1 MMDIKAKLL
10 NMKSIIY
17 LILIGVFFPTMSF
30 GENNL
35 HTIKSPNNQITVEL
49 KQENNI
55 LGYKIFNKGETVLE
69 FSKLGLSLN
78 KINLSE
84 GLKIISSSPMKE
96 ISDDY
101 EMTSGKK
108 IHCIYK
114 GNERIFKVSNRNG
127 NILDIIFRVSNDG
140 VGFRYIIEN
149 SLNTNEI
156 YYIKKE
162 ITSFN
167 FDKSTKTW
175 LHPREKAGTGWARTQ
190 PSYEENYQ
198 QNIPVG
204 TKSPYNEGW
213 TFPSLFKT
221 KNSWVLLSETDMPRN
236 YCASHLSENVING
249 EYSLA
254 FPDSIET
261 ITGDIATP
269 NSTLDWMTP
278 WRMII
283 IGDNLAKI
291 VESTL
296 STDLASSSK
305 VGKCSFAK
313 SGIASWSWA
322 LMNDT
327 ATIFPVQ
334 KEFIDYAA
342 SMKWAYCLIDGL
354 WDSQIGYDKIK
365 ELTEYAN
372 KKNVGL
378 WLWYNSAGNW
388 NDTPQTPRNKLID
401 PTVRK
406 KEFQLLHEIGIKGI
420 KVDFF
425 PGDGQSVMKYQQDI
439 LEDAAINDLMVN
451 FHGSTFPKGW
461 TRTYPNLM
469 STEAVKGFEYR
480 TFKQVDEDIA
490 ANHCCM
496 LPFTRNVVA
505 PMDFTPVCFSEIKNI
520 KRTTSNAFE
529 LALSV
534 IFESG
539 IQHFVEIPSGMKKVP
554 EYVQN
559 FLSGVPVAWDEVRFI
574 DGYPGEY
581 VVIARKKGD
590 KWYIAGINGK
600 KEPIILNIDISFMR
614 QHEINIITDGQNNR
628 SFSIDKIDASKKHH
642 IDVKINSNGGFVLY

>member
-1 MMDIKAKLL
+1 MDIKDKSI
-10 NMKSIIY
+10 NMKGIIY
-17 LILIGVFFPTMSF
+17 LIIICLFFPTASF
-30 GENNL
+30 GENNIQ
-35 HTIKSPNNQITVEL
+35 TIKSPNNQITVEL
-49 KQENNI
+49 KQENNL
-55 LGYKIFNKGETVLE
+55 LGYKICNKGETVLE

-78 KINLSE
+78 KINFTSKLR
-84 GLKIISSSPMKE
+84 IISSSPVKK

-108 IHCIYK
+108 IHCIYN
-114 GNERIFKVSNRNG
+114 GNERIFKVSNKNG

-140 VGFRYIIEN
+140 VAFRYNIKN
-149 SLNTNEI
+149 SKQTNEV
-156 YYIKKE
+156 YYVKAE
-162 ITSFN
+162 FTTFN
-167 FDKSTKTW
+167 FESSVKAW
-175 LHPREKAGTGWARTQ
+175 LHPREKAGTGWCRTQ

-198 QNIPVG
+198 QNVLVG
-204 TKSPYNEGW
+204 THSPYNEGW

-221 KNSWVLLSETDMPRN
+221 KNSWILLSETDMPRN

-261 ITGDIATP
+261 LTGETATP
-269 NSTLDWMTP
+269 NSTLDWTTP
-278 WRMII
+278 WRLII
-283 IGDNLAKI
+283 IGNNLANI

-296 STDLASSSK
+296 STDLATNSK
-305 VGKCSFAK
+305 VGKCSFAVPGK
-313 SGIASWSWA
+313 ASWSWA
-322 LMNDT
+322 LLNDT
-327 ATIFPVQ
+327 ATIYPIQ
-334 KEFIDYAA
+334 KEFIDYA
-342 SMKWAYCLIDGL
+342 SQMKWAYCLIDGL

-378 WLWYNSAGNW
+378 WLWYNSAGKW
-388 NDTPQTPRNKLID
+388 NDTPQTPRYKLID
-401 PTVRK
+401 SVSRK
-406 KEFQLLHEIGIKGI
+406 KEFQLLHEIGIRGI

-425 PGDGQSVMKYQQDI
+425 PGDGQSVMKYYQDI
-439 LEDAAINDLMVN
+439 LSDAAKYELMVN
-451 FHGSTFPKGW
+451 FHGATLPRGW
-461 TRTYPNLM
+461 KRTYPNLM
-469 STEAVKGFEYR
+469 TAEAVKGFEYR
-480 TFKQVDEDIA
+480 TFKQVDEDVA

-520 KRTTSNAFE
+520 NRTTSNAFE

-559 FLSGVPVAWDEVRFI
+559 FLSEVPVAWDEVRFI

-581 VVIARKKGD
+581 VVFARKKGD

-600 KEPIILNIDISFMR
+600 KEPIILNIDISFIKENEM
-614 QHEINIITDGQNNR
+614 NIITDGQNNR
-628 SFSIDKIDASKKHH
+628 SFSISKINTSQKRH
-642 IDVKINSNGGFVLY
+642 IDIKINSNGGFVLY